1 MSSFRCSRGEYFVKS
16 LFLLWHSEFPLHSS
30 STLQSLYLLMPSFLL
45 SANNLSIYS
54 SFTMF
59 CKSTLVLA
67 SRAWCI
73 VLVGRLKSLHSWRHS
88 SSIMHQRVSSISLV
102 ANFLDDLTAVRD
114 VIVEVT
120 SQGSDVIV
128 VVHSY
133 GSIVGSS
140 AIKSLTRQM

>member
-1 MSSFRCSRGEYFVKS
+1 
-16 LFLLWHSEFPLHSS
+16 
-30 STLQSLYLLMPSFLL
+30 
-45 SANNLSIYS
+45 
-54 SFTMF
+54 
-59 CKSTLVLA
+59 
-67 SRAWCI
+67 
-73 VLVGRLKSLHSWRHS
+73 
-88 SSIMHQRVSSISLV
+88 MHQRVSSISLV